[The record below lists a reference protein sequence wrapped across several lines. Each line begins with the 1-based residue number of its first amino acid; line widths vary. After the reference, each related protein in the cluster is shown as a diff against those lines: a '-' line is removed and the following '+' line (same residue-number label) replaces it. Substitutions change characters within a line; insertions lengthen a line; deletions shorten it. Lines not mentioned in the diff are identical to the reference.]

1 MAGRTMRRER
11 DIERTLRSIP
21 KSWRQATPDQNLVIK
36 AIAATADL
44 DQPKAT
50 RWSWV
55 RDQLEQGS
63 ANLYWSVSRNL
74 SHVVVG
80 GWAGSSKDMA
90 MHSVQGNDSG
100 AEWSGALWLA
110 TPWPAL
116 SRSRAQRVGPI
127 RMSLDA
133 M

>member
-1 MAGRTMRRER
+1 MRRER

-44 DQPKAT
+44 DQPQAT

-63 ANLYWSVSRNL
+63 ANLYYEC
-74 SHVVVG
+74 
-80 GWAGSSKDMA
+80 SSGYM
-90 MHSVQGNDSG
+90 
-100 AEWSGALWLA
+100 
-110 TPWPAL
+110 
-116 SRSRAQRVGPI
+116 
-127 RMSLDA
+127 
-133 M
+133 